1 MKAGFAKVCI
11 TPPVGT
17 TMYGFAT
24 RDRDHGCEGVHDDL
38 FVKALYVS
46 QGGEEAVIMGF
57 DLLFFSRANVDRF
70 KGAVGRKLGLSPR
83 QILFNT
89 SHTHCGPATGTTWA
103 YADYDR
109 PPDRFYE
116 DEVERGIVRAACE
129 ARGNAREVTVWVG
142 ATRSSVPMSRRKR
155 DEKGNM
161 QFWSNPQ
168 GVVCNHL
175 PVCLF
180 KDPAGRPVC
189 LLFSVSCHPSTTGGF
204 MISADYPGPA
214 MDALDMH
221 MGATC
226 SLFLQGCGGDAK
238 ASIIGQGERWRS
250 GTWEEVAQA
259 GHTVAKEV
267 IQCAEAGL
275 TRVEPDLHCGLIDME
290 WPLQPAL
297 DRAGYE
303 GIAADSRV
311 GDIKQRWAKR
321 QTEKLARGWTLPAVA
336 PITLHGI
343 QLGKGLRLVGL
354 EGEAVA
360 GLGLLMLDF
369 YKGKGV
375 TFPMG
380 YTDGAQLYLPT
391 EAMLEEG
398 GYEAVSY
405 HEYGWPAGFAK
416 GFERILRDSLEQLRA
431 SGVE

>member
-1 MKAGFAKVCI
+1 
-11 TPPVGT
+11 
-17 TMYGFAT
+17 
-24 RDRDHGCEGVHDDL
+24 
-38 FVKALYVS
+38 
-46 QGGEEAVIMGF
+46 
-57 DLLFFSRANVDRF
+57 
-70 KGAVGRKLGLSPR
+70 
-83 QILFNT
+83 
-89 SHTHCGPATGTTWA
+89 
-103 YADYDR
+103 
-109 PPDRFYE
+109 
-116 DEVERGIVRAACE
+116 
-129 ARGNAREVTVWVG
+129 
-142 ATRSSVPMSRRKR
+142 
-155 DEKGNM
+155 
-161 QFWSNPQ
+161 
-168 GVVCNHL
+168 
-175 PVCLF
+175 
-180 KDPAGRPVC
+180 
-189 LLFSVSCHPSTTGGF
+189 
-204 MISADYPGPA
+204 
-214 MDALDMH
+214 
-221 MGATC
+221 
-226 SLFLQGCGGDAK
+226 
-238 ASIIGQGERWRS
+238 
-250 GTWEEVAQA
+250 
-259 GHTVAKEV
+259 VAKEV

-290 WPLQPAL
+290 WPLRPAL

-391 EAMLEEG
+391 EAMLDEG

-416 GFERILRDSLEQLRA
+416 GFEGILRDSLGQLRA